1 METRVAL
8 IASTSR
14 MSSGSSWSLFRLAV
28 SLKKKGVMVII
39 ILPEQ
44 GDIEEK
50 LKKERLKYYVIR
62 QYSGNFW
69 CISNKVNIKGIKF
82 KGKYG
87 IKKIWNQIA
96 QLKIEK
102 ILRKE
107 KINIVHMNTLT
118 CHIAAKASVKLN
130 ICLIWHIREFLEE
143 DLGIHLF
150 HKNESYDLIRKS
162 ERIIAV
168 SKAIKSKYKE
178 NFSNV
183 QVVYNGVSCDRFFSN
198 REILQN
204 ETIEMILI
212 GRIVKEKGQYDL
224 VQAINMLHHDI
235 KNKLHCNL
243 VGNIEDQQYY
253 EEIVEYI
260 KRNHLEGKIHFAE
273 YTDNIEK
280 YLLKADVL
288 CSCSKKEA
296 FGRVTVEGMLAKC
309 LVIGSNT
316 GATEEIITHRKT
328 GLLYE
333 YGKAESLKKCIKY
346 IFDNRE
352 QARYIASMGQK
363 EAKEKYTDEM
373 NAAEILKIYEEVLK
387 NRH

>member
-118 CHIAAKASVKLN
+118 CHIAAKAS
-130 ICLIWHIREFLEE
+130 
-143 DLGIHLF
+143 
-150 HKNESYDLIRKS
+150 
-162 ERIIAV
+162 
-168 SKAIKSKYKE
+168 
-178 NFSNV
+178 
-183 QVVYNGVSCDRFFSN
+183 
-198 REILQN
+198 EI
-204 ETIEMILI
+204 EYMF
-212 GRIVKEKGQYDL
+212 
-224 VQAINMLHHDI
+224 NMA
-235 KNKLHCNL
+235 
-243 VGNIEDQQYY
+243 Y
-253 EEIVEYI
+253 
-260 KRNHLEGKIHFAE
+260 
-273 YTDNIEK
+273 
-280 YLLKADVL
+280 
-288 CSCSKKEA
+288 
-296 FGRVTVEGMLAKC
+296 
-309 LVIGSNT
+309 
-316 GATEEIITHRKT
+316 
-328 GLLYE
+328 
-333 YGKAESLKKCIKY
+333 
-346 IFDNRE
+346 
-352 QARYIASMGQK
+352 
-363 EAKEKYTDEM
+363 
-373 NAAEILKIYEEVLK
+373 
-387 NRH
+387 